1 MIYLA
6 QIKIIIKIGI
16 ILALLLP
23 NLEIMNL
30 QETKK
35 PKWKIKEELN
45 KAQSFDSSL
54 AELGT
59 NGEFLKAQKVS
70 KTVKKATSSKN
81 EVADSCTAE

>member
-1 MIYLA
+1 MIYIH

-16 ILALLLP
+16 IIALLLP

-35 PKWKIKEELN
+35 PKWKVRDELN
-45 KAQSFDSSL
+45 KSQSFDSSL
-54 AELGT
+54 AELGI
-59 NGEFLKAQKVS
+59 NGEFLKAK
-70 KTVKKATSSKN
+70 KITEKENKATTSTK